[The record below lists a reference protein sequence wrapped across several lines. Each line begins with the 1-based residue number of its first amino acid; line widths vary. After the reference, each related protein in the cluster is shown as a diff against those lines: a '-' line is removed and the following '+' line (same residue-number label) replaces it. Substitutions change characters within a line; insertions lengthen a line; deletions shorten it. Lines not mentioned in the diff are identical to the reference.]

1 MLTQGQREV
10 DHHRG
15 SAGERP
21 LRPAGTASL
30 WGRQLHTLSLAWPGL
45 ASTNWPAS
53 AAINHQVRCRPR
65 PFTGQGATSVCWPGM
80 ADINQQ

>member
-30 WGRQLHTLSLAWPGL
+30 WGRQLHTLDAGL
-45 ASTNWPAS
+45 TLDGFDQHDGHRRLEPTNSW
-53 AAINHQVRCRPR
+53 I
-65 PFTGQGATSVCWPGM
+65 
-80 ADINQQ
+80 